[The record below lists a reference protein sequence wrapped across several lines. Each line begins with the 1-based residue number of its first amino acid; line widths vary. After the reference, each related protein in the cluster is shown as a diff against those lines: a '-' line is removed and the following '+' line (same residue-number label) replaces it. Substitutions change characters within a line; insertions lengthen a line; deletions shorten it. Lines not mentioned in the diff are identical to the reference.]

1 LRDFMSK
8 GGAVVVMAGGDE
20 VARSGLLPFP
30 MTFDGEARTVID
42 PNAPIRIVEPASQ
55 LVTWPNAI
63 KPSDFDEWTSE
74 RARNL
79 PAAFD
84 KRYRP
89 VLSTDD
95 PAESLS
101 ASPLLVAPV
110 GRGMLVFSSLSV
122 DRELNAVH
130 PGAARLFVN
139 LMSAGLRPGSPR

>member
-1 LRDFMSK
+1 MSK
-8 GGAVVVMAGGDE
+8 GGAVVVMAGGAE

-30 MTFDGEARTVID
+30 MTFDGEPRAVTD
-42 PNAPIRIVEPASQ
+42 PSAPIRIVDPTSQ
-55 LVTWPNAI
+55 LLTWPNAI
-63 KPSDFDEWTSE
+63 KSTDFDEWISG

-89 VLSTDD
+89 LLATDD

-130 PGAARLFVN
+130 QGAARLFVN
-139 LMSAGLRPGSPR
+139 LLSAGLRPSATK